1 MSAQNCLNTV
11 EVSSH
16 THAAGHGSKV
26 SSAEIA
32 AALGERAPSPLQ
44 NLVAHARRV
53 SFAPQEVLYRQGNA
67 SDTVLFITGGL
78 VKLVAHLSNGR
89 ARIVRLHRPGS
100 IMGLSGLLKHDHA
113 HTAVAVTPVSALRLP
128 MGALHRLRADDPT
141 TYVTLVERWY
151 GYLREADTWITQFS
165 TGPIRARVAR
175 LVSYLSEF
183 QHDSADIQVQLLT
196 CEEMGFILGVTTES
210 VSRTLA
216 DFKRRNILV
225 NQDNSGADELYSA
238 NVEQLH
244 VIASE

>member
-1 MSAQNCLNTV
+1 MSAQNCVNTL

-16 THAAGHGSKV
+16 THAAGHGSRV

-32 AALGERAPSPLQ
+32 AALGESAPSPLQ

-53 SFAPQEVLYRQGNA
+53 SFAPQEVLYRQGNV
-67 SDTVLFITGGL
+67 SDAVLFMTGGF
-78 VKLVAHLSNGR
+78 VKLVAHLANGR

-113 HTAVAVTPVSALRLP
+113 HTAVAVTRVSALRLP
-128 MGALHRLRADDPT
+128 VGALERLRAEDAA
-141 TYVTLVERWY
+141 TYVSLVERWY
-151 GYLREADTWITQFS
+151 GYLRAADTWITQFS

-175 LVSYLSEF
+175 LITYLSEF
-183 QHDSADIQVQLLT
+183 QNDNADTQVQLLT

-225 NQDNSGADELYSA
+225 NQDHSGADELYAA

-244 VIASE
+244 AIASE

>member
-1 MSAQNCLNTV
+1 MSAQNGSSTV

-16 THAAGHGSKV
+16 THAAGQGSQV

-32 AALGERAPSPLQ
+32 AALGKCAPSALRD
-44 NLVAHARRV
+44 LVAHARRV
-53 SFAPQEVLYRQGNA
+53 TFAPQEVLYRHGTV

-78 VKLVAHLSNGR
+78 LKLVAHLANGR

-100 IMGLSGLLKHDHA
+100 VMGLSGLLKHDHA
-113 HTAVAVTPVSALRLP
+113 HTAVAVTRVSALRLP
-128 MGALHRLRADDPT
+128 MGALDRLRADDPT

-175 LVSYLSEF
+175 LVTYLSEF
-183 QHDSADIQVQLLT
+183 QNYSADTQVQLLT

-216 DFKRRNILV
+216 DFKRQNILV
-225 NQDNSGADELYSA
+225 NQDDNYADERYAA
-238 NVEQLH
+238 NVEQLR
-244 VIASE
+244 VIASA

>member
-1 MSAQNCLNTV
+1 MSARNRL
-11 EVSSH
+11 SSSGF
-16 THAAGHGSKV
+16 TGNPNRAAEV
-26 SSAEIA
+26 SSAEIV
-32 AALGERAPSPLQ
+32 AALGTSAPSPLQ

-53 SFAPQEVLYRQGNA
+53 CFEPQQVLYRQGTA

-78 VKLVAHLSNGR
+78 LKLVAHRCNGR

-100 IMGLSGLLKHDHA
+100 VMGLSGLLKHDHA
-113 HTAVAVTPVSALRLP
+113 HTAVAVTRVSALRLP
-128 MGALHRLRADDPT
+128 IGALDQLRTEDPT
-141 TYVTLVERWY
+141 TYVTLVEHWFS
-151 GYLREADTWITQFS
+151 YLKEADTWITHFS

-175 LVSYLSEF
+175 LVNYLAKF
-183 QHDSADIQVQLLT
+183 QTYTADAQVQLLT

-225 NQDNSGADELYSA
+225 NQDDNRADELYA
-238 NVEQLH
+238 TNVKQLH